1 MPFALVLGSVVLQYM
16 GNERT
21 PEGGG
26 VHAGERRKARH
37 DAEQTIK
44 ICLQIFAVS
53 SILLARGI
61 SPKKMKSEVK
71 RMKVKFDGLLL
82 IGCRSY
88 VNKSGVQVSGGV
100 LYNPE
105 TSETLNFTAD
115 KVVKDTLKPVAGELD
130 ISVGHG
136 KGGSEWVRVKLL

>member
-1 MPFALVLGSVVLQYM
+1 
-16 GNERT
+16 
-21 PEGGG
+21 
-26 VHAGERRKARH
+26 
-37 DAEQTIK
+37 
-44 ICLQIFAVS
+44 
-53 SILLARGI
+53 
-61 SPKKMKSEVK
+61 MKSEVE
-71 RMKVKFDGLLL
+71 RMRVKFEGMCI